1 MYIGLTYS
9 LAVFAHMVVFARVL
23 VCVHVVVNV
32 HQYRA
37 AMCITKAA
45 STVSALLNSEMLRL
59 YLRLLDMVQWM
70 TSLIMHA

>member
-1 MYIGLTYS
+1 
-9 LAVFAHMVVFARVL
+9 
-23 VCVHVVVNV
+23 
-32 HQYRA
+32 
-37 AMCITKAA
+37 MCITKAA